1 MNSASKD
8 IEDSNGSHTTDI
20 PTRSYD
26 SVSNEGV
33 TVYII
38 LNYALVC
45 FTVHSCERVL
55 CSLEKIL
62 QLVDNRCKVQACSGN
77 YDIKYEFCGCC
88 LKITG
93 RCANAHTFTW
103 CSSDVISNVA
113 SSKLFL
119 DNLNFASAV
128 VLSGNS
134 FSKLE
139 LFC

>member
-1 MNSASKD
+1 M
-8 IEDSNGSHTTDI
+8 HF
-20 PTRSYD
+20 
-26 SVSNEGV
+26 
-33 TVYII
+33 
-38 LNYALVC
+38 VC

-62 QLVDNRCKVQACSGN
+62 QLVDNQCKVQTCNGN

-93 RCANAHTFTW
+93 RCANAHTFMW
-103 CSSDVISNVA
+103 CSSDVVSNVA

-119 DNLNFASAV
+119 DNLNFASAA

-139 LFC
+139 LFCRFANLYIVSNTTFQLLAALYSSRH